1 MPPDNI
7 RKIKTATHEE
17 RYSYKKQQNLV
28 KHGQQIDCKYEYVNL
43 FIYLTSFGAINLL
56 LNNLITTYQTFIFIL
71 DHDKDFFNV
80 FIG

>member
-17 RYSYKKQQNLV
+17 RYSYKKQQNLG

-71 DHDKDFFNV
+71 DHDKDFNV